1 MFSYQASLAE
11 VERIARQ
18 EREASHDELCS
29 LKTQHRQEI
38 ENIKQDYV
46 AQHSRSKLSELTNKV
61 ASLEIVI
68 ERLKDKLAKSAEIE
82 VELASK
88 KVIASSANTCLCL
101 LPTYNLSFIS
111 CLRYQNN
118 GN

>member
-18 EREASHDELCS
+18 EREASHDELSS

-38 ENIKQDYV
+38 ENMKQDYI
-46 AQHSRSKLSELTNKV
+46 AQHSRSKMSEMTNKI

-68 ERLKDKLAKSAEIE
+68 ERLKDKLAKSAETE
-82 VELASK
+82 AQLASK
-88 KVIASSANTCLCL
+88 KVIGK
-101 LPTYNLSFIS
+101 IVEKH
-111 CLRYQNN
+111 
-118 GN
+118 